1 MWGGSRTARAL
12 RCPLAGRAQVGK
24 NEELT
29 LREAVSERYG
39 AHSTLRKH
47 IAEGNIAASKNAEG
61 KIVMRR
67 EDLDAWAELR
77 AVQRSRGG
85 RVDPRIKARAQK
97 IAAEAPR
104 LSEAEARAVA
114 TILVKGG
121 AAA

>member
-1 MWGGSRTARAL
+1 M
-12 RCPLAGRAQVGK
+12 GK

-47 IAEGNIAASKNAEG
+47 IAEGNLAASKNAEG

-67 EDLDAWAELR
+67 EDLDAWKELR
-77 AVQRSRGG
+77 DTQRACGG
-85 RVDPRIKARAQK
+85 QVDPRIKARARV